1 MATRLPAPCGRCG
14 KTVELTDDW
23 HVGHIKSRAA
33 YPELTWEVSNW
44 QPEHA
49 ACSLGTGQAAVIE
62 KARRLAFIEAG
73 FPGGE
78 DPTEPPILPVHTH
91 VAEDAPIEVREGLSW
106 AELVEGAPDWLEPFL
121 DVPEDAAPPLWVSS
135 VHPEAVGS
143 YGPAAVAW
151 MEANLKER
159 GKPFRARWWQALSFA
174 LQLQHR
180 ADGSLCF
187 RVVLESG
194 PRRIGKSVRL
204 RGSSL
209 WRLQHG
215 PELFEPE
222 QLVMHTGANLAIV
235 REVLRKAYPWAAT
248 RDGWDHKKGMTEPEI
263 SRDEVNRW
271 VARSKDSTT
280 GYDACLAH
288 ADECWDI
295 RPSSI
300 DDDLEPSMLER
311 ESPQLVLTSTAHRKA
326 TSLMPGRILD
336 ALTVDDGVTLV
347 LVWGAP
353 LDADVSDPVV
363 WRAASPH
370 WSDDRAA
377 LMADK
382 YAKAA
387 AGEQDPELDDLDP
400 MQGFRSQYLNQWRLR
415 QTTRKRGEAL
425 VKPDVWGARIVPMP
439 VTVPDVV
446 SLESWFGSG
455 VSVAFAWAADATE
468 VLVRVFEVDDAA
480 TAVELIRET
489 GHRNALLVGASLVE
503 DPAFRSVRTKEMRT
517 RVGQSVADL
526 DRLMRED
533 VLRHDGGQLLTGQ
546 VLAVRTTPGAD
557 GVRLASSD
565 RADAVKAAAW
575 AATAARQRAGR
586 SSRMVLPTPA

>member
-1 MATRLPAPCGRCG
+1 M
-14 KTVELTDDW
+14 
-23 HVGHIKSRAA
+23 
-33 YPELTWEVSNW
+33 
-44 QPEHA
+44 
-49 ACSLGTGQAAVIE
+49 
-62 KARRLAFIEAG
+62 
-73 FPGGE
+73 
-78 DPTEPPILPVHTH
+78 
-91 VAEDAPIEVREGLSW
+91 VREGLDW
-106 AELVEGAPDWLEPFL
+106 ATLVATAPNWLTPFL
-121 DVPEDAAPPLWVSS
+121 DVPEDAAPPLWVSA
-135 VHPEAVGS
+135 VHPEAVES
-143 YGPAAVAW
+143 YGPAAIEW

-159 GKPFRARWWQALSFA
+159 GKPLRLRFWQKLAFV

-180 ADGSLCF
+180 ADGTLCF

-209 WRLQHG
+209 WRLEHG
-215 PELFEPE
+215 PELFEDE

-295 RPSSI
+295 KPSSI

-311 ESPQLVLTSTAHRKA
+311 ESPQLVLTSTAHRRA

-336 ALTVDDGVTLV
+336 ALTVDDGETLV

-353 LDADVSDPVV
+353 ADADPSDPIV

-370 WSDDRAA
+370 WSEDRAKM
-377 LMADK
+377 MASK
-382 YAKAA
+382 YEKAA
-387 AGEQDPELDDLDP
+387 AGEQDPEFDDLDP

-415 QTTRKRGEAL
+415 QTQKKRGEAL
-425 VKPDVWGARIVPMP
+425 VKPDVWNSRIVAMP
-439 VTVPDVV
+439 VTIPDAVA
-446 SLESWFGSG
+446 LESWFGSG

-468 VLVRVFEVDDAA
+468 VRVRAFEVDDAA
-480 TAVELIRET
+480 TAVDLIKAS
-489 GHRNALLVGASLVE
+489 GHRNALLIGASLAD
-503 DPAFRSVRTKEMRT
+503 DPAFRSVRTKDMRA
-517 RVGQSVADL
+517 RVGQSVADV
-526 DRLMRED
+526 DRLLRED
-533 VLRHDGGQLLTGQ
+533 VLRHDGGQHLTGQ
-546 VLAVRTTPGAD
+546 LLAVRTTPGAD
-557 GVRLASSD
+557 GVRLASTG

-586 SSRMVLPTPA
+586 SSRMVVPKTA